1 MDKNNIKLENN
12 GTFITMR
19 YELVPGE
26 QIDDNVMERL
36 NNNIL
41 EGVGKV
47 QVTEVDSKKVIF
59 SQIPVSVDLESY
71 FKKTLTKPEVL
82 TILKNLVAGF
92 DIGKNGIPVGY
103 IVKDFKYIYI
113 DENTLNTYEFV
124 VPIKGNTTD
133 VSEIPEFFKK
143 CVAGMKF
150 HENDRDNYVAKI
162 ITKLNSDMFSLND
175 FNVMINEMLLEVGMS
190 EMPAAGNMG
199 SKVDKVG
206 VLRNRAGQVPPMPQP
221 GMGQPTPM
229 PQPGMGQIPPRPQ
242 QGMGQVPP
250 MPQPGMGQIPP
261 RPNQGMAQLSP
272 IPQSGMAPVPPV
284 PPQGMGQ
291 IPPMPQPVKRFDP
304 MTGKPIEEPPA
315 SQPIPVAQPVKRF
328 DPMTGKPIEEP
339 KAEEP
344 APAEEPKIEESKAEE
359 PKAELPK
366 TESPLTGPA
375 PQPVPGPAPQPVPG
389 PIPQPVPGPIP
400 QPVPSSIPQPVQ
412 SSIPQPV
419 PSPIPQ
425 PVQSSIPQP
434 VPSSIP
440 QPAPG
445 PIPTPGPMPQPVKRF
460 DPMTGKPIEEPKTET
475 PAPVE
480 EPKAE
485 APAPAEEPKAE
496 EPAPAEE
503 PKAEAPVPAEEPKT
517 EEPAPAEE
525 PKAEEPVPT
534 EEPEKKQDSNV
545 NPGLGGVEELDELN
559 LEDIDDELANSV
571 KNIDPAPAPSNKPE
585 TKFDPMTGMPLSRSV
600 QPMQSKPAPGPGPV
614 PTPAP
619 QPQQVN
625 IVKPEAAQ
633 PPKQDVSKPHPHFV
647 REKTGEKIYIDK
659 DEFKIGKSKVH
670 ADYAIENN
678 SAISR
683 VHVIIIKRNGVS
695 YLKDNDSTNGT
706 FVDGARVNP
715 GAEVLLKANM
725 RVKFGN
731 EDFTFLL
738 RDEV

>member
-1 MDKNNIKLENN
+1 
-12 GTFITMR
+12 
-19 YELVPGE
+19 
-26 QIDDNVMERL
+26 
-36 NNNIL
+36 
-41 EGVGKV
+41 
-47 QVTEVDSKKVIF
+47 
-59 SQIPVSVDLESY
+59 
-71 FKKTLTKPEVL
+71 
-82 TILKNLVAGF
+82 
-92 DIGKNGIPVGY
+92 
-103 IVKDFKYIYI
+103 
-113 DENTLNTYEFV
+113 
-124 VPIKGNTTD
+124 
-133 VSEIPEFFKK
+133 
-143 CVAGMKF
+143 
-150 HENDRDNYVAKI
+150 
-162 ITKLNSDMFSLND
+162 
-175 FNVMINEMLLEVGMS
+175 
-190 EMPAAGNMG
+190 
-199 SKVDKVG
+199 
-206 VLRNRAGQVPPMPQP
+206 
-221 GMGQPTPM
+221 
-229 PQPGMGQIPPRPQ
+229 
-242 QGMGQVPP
+242 
-250 MPQPGMGQIPP
+250 
-261 RPNQGMAQLSP
+261 
-272 IPQSGMAPVPPV
+272 
-284 PPQGMGQ
+284 
-291 IPPMPQPVKRFDP
+291 MPQPVKRFDP

-344 APAEEPKIEESKAEE
+344 
-359 PKAELPK
+359 K

-375 PQPVPGPAPQPVPG
+375 PQPVPQPVS
-389 PIPQPVPGPIP
+389 
-400 QPVPSSIPQPVQ
+400 SSIPQPVQ

-419 PSPIPQ
+419 
-425 PVQSSIPQP
+425 
-434 VPSSIP
+434 
-440 QPAPG
+440 PG

-460 DPMTGKPIEEPKTET
+460 DPMTGKPIEEPKAEE

-480 EPKAE
+480 EPKTE
-485 APAPAEEPKAE
+485 TPAPAEEPK
-496 EPAPAEE
+496 
-503 PKAEAPVPAEEPKT
+503 T
-517 EEPAPAEE
+517 ETPAPAEE

-534 EEPEKKQDSNV
+534 QEPEKKQDSNV

-600 QPMQSKPAPGPGPV
+600 QPMQSKPAS
-614 PTPAP
+614 

-625 IVKPEAAQ
+625 IVKPEAPQ
-633 PPKQDVSKPHPHFV
+633 PPKQDVGKPHPHFV

-706 FVDGARVNP
+706 FVDGVRVNP